1 MKPLVLTPT
10 ERICLRL
17 RERYTGELPSVEQ
30 LMREQGISGPQGRA
44 LWESYPQGTPE
55 EEDAFYR
62 AIREECW

>member
-1 MKPLVLTPT
+1 MKRPVLTSS
-10 ERICLRL
+10 ELFLARL
-17 RERYTGELPSVEQ
+17 RETYNSELPSLEQ

-62 AIREECW
+62 VIREECW